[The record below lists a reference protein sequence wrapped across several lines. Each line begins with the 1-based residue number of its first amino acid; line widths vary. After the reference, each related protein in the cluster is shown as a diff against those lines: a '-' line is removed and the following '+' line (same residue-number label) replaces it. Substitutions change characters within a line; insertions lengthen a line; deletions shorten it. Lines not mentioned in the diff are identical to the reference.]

1 MRKRFCTE
9 KKREV
14 LSLITDVTFS
24 NVSCWYDASRRDL
37 KMDVIVPK
45 NRTNHPACPALIWIC
60 GGAYRVVNRAV
71 WLPEMMRFARA
82 GYVVASIEY
91 RTSNEAIFPA
101 QLIDVKSA
109 VRFLRAHAK
118 EFCVDPDR
126 IYAMGESA
134 GGTMAS
140 LLGVTGEQKEF
151 DQGDHLDQSS
161 AVQGVVDYYGVV
173 DLSDASAERDRMS
186 AAVNQSNDVPYFAFE
201 EFLGVGYGK
210 AEAEKASAI
219 RYISEKTPP
228 FMILHGTKDTVVS
241 MAQSEK
247 LYDALQKKD
256 VPCEFLVIEDAV
268 HGDDLFYQDE
278 VKDAVLQF
286 LNSISGE
293 KEQSSILFQ
302 RLPGSSPVRIS

>member
-1 MRKRFCTE
+1 MRKQLHIV

-24 NVSCWYDASRRDL
+24 NVPCWYDASRRDL
-37 KMDVIVPK
+37 KMDLIVPK
-45 NRTNHPACPALIWIC
+45 NRTAHSACPAIVWIC
-60 GGAYRVVNRAV
+60 GGAYRVVNRSV
-71 WLPEMMRFARA
+71 WLPEMMRFAQT

-91 RTSNEAIFPA
+91 RTGNEANFPA
-101 QLIDVKSA
+101 QLIDVKAA
-109 VRFLRAHAK
+109 VRFLRSHAK
-118 EFCVDPDR
+118 EFCVDPGR

-140 LLGVTGEQKEF
+140 LLGVTGDQKEF

-173 DLSDASAERDRMS
+173 DLSDASAERDRRA
-186 AAVNQSNDVPYFAFE
+186 AAVNPNNDVPYFAFE

-210 AEAEKASAI
+210 TEAEKASAI

-228 FMILHGTKDTVVS
+228 FMILHGTKDTVVP

-247 LYDALQKKD
+247 LYAALEEKGI
-256 VPCEFLVIEDAV
+256 PCEFAVVEDAA

-278 VKDAVLQF
+278 MTDFVLRF
-286 LNSISGE
+286 LDNLS
-293 KEQSSILFQ
+293 
-302 RLPGSSPVRIS
+302 RNP

>member
-1 MRKRFCTE
+1 MRKQLCIE

-14 LSLITDVTFS
+14 LSLITDITFS
-24 NVSCWYDASRRDL
+24 NASCWYDASRRDL
-37 KMDVIVPK
+37 KMDLIVPK
-45 NRTNHPACPALIWIC
+45 NRTAHPACPTIVWIC
-60 GGAYRVVNRAV
+60 GGAYRVVNRSV

-118 EFCVDPDR
+118 EYCVDPGN
-126 IYAMGESA
+126 IFALGESA

-140 LLGVTGEQKEF
+140 LLGVTGSQKEL
-151 DQGDHLDQSS
+151 DQGDHLDQTS

-173 DLSDASAERDRMS
+173 DLSDASAEKDRKL
-186 AAVNQSNDVPYFAFE
+186 AAANQSNDVPYFAFE

-210 AEAEKASAI
+210 AEADKASAI
-219 RYISEKTPP
+219 QYVSEETPP
-228 FMILHGTKDTVVS
+228 FMILHGTEDAVVP

-247 LYDALQKKD
+247 LYNTLQKAGI
-256 VPCEFLVIEDAV
+256 PCEIALVEGAA

-278 VKDAVLQF
+278 MTDLVLSF
-286 LNSISGE
+286 LNRLSGN
-293 KEQSSILFQ
+293 
-302 RLPGSSPVRIS
+302 

>member
-1 MRKRFCTE
+1 MRKQLCIE

-14 LSLITDVTFS
+14 LSLITDITFS
-24 NVSCWYDASRRDL
+24 NVPCWYSASRRDL
-37 KMDVIVPK
+37 KMDLIVPK
-45 NRTNHPACPALIWIC
+45 NRTAHSACPTIVWIC
-60 GGAYRVVNRAV
+60 GGAYRVVNRSV

-118 EFCVDPDR
+118 EYCVDPGK
-126 IYAMGESA
+126 IFALGESA

-140 LLGVTGEQKEF
+140 LLGVTGNQKEL
-151 DQGDHLDQSS
+151 DQGDHLDQTS

-186 AAVNQSNDVPYFAFE
+186 AAVNQSNDVPYFSFE

-228 FMILHGTKDTVVS
+228 FMILHGTKDTVVP

-247 LYDALQKKD
+247 LHDVMQKKGI
-256 VPCEFLVIEDAV
+256 PCEFLVIEDAA

-278 VKDAVLQF
+278 VSDSVLQF
-286 LNSISGE
+286 LNSISEE
-293 KEQSSILFQ
+293 KE
-302 RLPGSSPVRIS
+302 

>member
-1 MRKRFCTE
+1 MRKQLCIE

-14 LSLITDVTFS
+14 LSLITDITFS

-37 KMDVIVPK
+37 KMDLIVPK
-45 NRTNHPACPALIWIC
+45 SRTNHPDCPAIVWIC

-140 LLGVTGEQKEF
+140 LLGVTGDQKEF

-186 AAVNQSNDVPYFAFE
+186 AAANQSNDVPYFAFE

-228 FMILHGTKDTVVS
+228 FMILHGTEDTVVP
-241 MAQSEK
+241 MAQSEA
-247 LYDALQKKD
+247 LYDALQKD
-256 VPCEFLVIEDAV
+256 GVPCKFAV
-268 HGDDLFYQDE
+268 VEGAAHGDDLFYQDE
-278 VKDAVLQF
+278 VTDLVISF
-286 LNSISGE
+286 LNRLSGE
-293 KEQSSILFQ
+293 EE
-302 RLPGSSPVRIS
+302 

>member
-1 MRKRFCTE
+1 MRKQLCIE

-14 LSLITDVTFS
+14 LSLITDITFS

-37 KMDVIVPK
+37 KMDLILPK
-45 NRTNHPACPALIWIC
+45 NRTAHSACPTIVWIC
-60 GGAYRVVNRAV
+60 GGAYRVVNRSV

-118 EFCVDPDR
+118 EYCVDPGK
-126 IYAMGESA
+126 IFALGESA

-140 LLGVTGEQKEF
+140 LLGVTGNQKEL
-151 DQGDHLDQSS
+151 DQGDHLDQTS

-173 DLSDASAERDRMS
+173 DLSDASAEKDRKL
-186 AAVNQSNDVPYFAFE
+186 AAANQSNDVPYFAFE

-210 AEAEKASAI
+210 AEADKASAI
-219 RYISEKTPP
+219 QYVSEETPP
-228 FMILHGTKDTVVS
+228 FMILHGTEDAVVP

-247 LYDALQKKD
+247 LYNTLQKAGI
-256 VPCEFLVIEDAV
+256 PCEMAVVEDAA

-278 VKDAVLQF
+278 MTDLVLSF
-286 LNSISGE
+286 LDRLSGN
-293 KEQSSILFQ
+293 
-302 RLPGSSPVRIS
+302 

>member
-1 MRKRFCTE
+1 MRKQLCIE

-14 LSLITDVTFS
+14 LSLITDITFS
-24 NVSCWYDASRRDL
+24 NVSCWYGASRRDL
-37 KMDVIVPK
+37 KMDLIVPK
-45 NRTNHPACPALIWIC
+45 NRTNHPACPAVVWIC

-91 RTSNEAIFPA
+91 RTSNEANFPA

-109 VRFLRAHAK
+109 VRFLRSHAK
-118 EFCVDPDR
+118 EFCVDPGR

-140 LLGVTGEQKEF
+140 LLGVTGDQKEF

-186 AAVNQSNDVPYFAFE
+186 AAVNQSNDVPYFSFE

-228 FMILHGTKDTVVS
+228 FMILHGTKDIVVP
-241 MAQSEK
+241 MAQSEA
-247 LYDALQKKD
+247 LSTALQEKG
-256 VPCEFLVIEDAV
+256 VPCEFVIVEDAA

-278 VKDAVLQF
+278 VTDLVLSF
-286 LNSISGE
+286 LDHLS
-293 KEQSSILFQ
+293 
-302 RLPGSSPVRIS
+302 

>member
-1 MRKRFCTE
+1 MRKQLCIE

-14 LSLITDVTFS
+14 LSLITDITFS

-37 KMDVIVPK
+37 KMDLILPK
-45 NRTNHPACPALIWIC
+45 NRTVHSACPTIVWIC
-60 GGAYRVVNRAV
+60 GGAYRVVNRSV

-118 EFCVDPDR
+118 EYCVDQGK
-126 IYAMGESA
+126 IFALGESA

-140 LLGVTGEQKEF
+140 LLGVTGNQKEL
-151 DQGDHLDQSS
+151 DQGDHLDQTS

-173 DLSDASAERDRMS
+173 DLSDASAEKDRKL
-186 AAVNQSNDVPYFAFE
+186 AAANQSNDVPYFAFE

-210 AEAEKASAI
+210 AEADKASAI
-219 RYISEKTPP
+219 QYVSEETPP
-228 FMILHGTKDTVVS
+228 FMILHGTEDAVVP

-247 LYDALQKKD
+247 LYNTLQKAGI
-256 VPCEFLVIEDAV
+256 PCEIAV
-268 HGDDLFYQDE
+268 VEGAAHGDDLFYQDE
-278 VKDAVLQF
+278 MTDLVLSF
-286 LNSISGE
+286 LDRLSGN
-293 KEQSSILFQ
+293 
-302 RLPGSSPVRIS
+302 

>member
-1 MRKRFCTE
+1 MRKQLCIE

-14 LSLITDVTFS
+14 LSLITDITFS

-37 KMDVIVPK
+37 KMDLILPK
-45 NRTNHPACPALIWIC
+45 NRTVHSACPTIVWIC
-60 GGAYRVVNRAV
+60 GGAYRVVNRSV

-118 EFCVDPDR
+118 EYCVDPGK
-126 IYAMGESA
+126 IFALGESA

-140 LLGVTGEQKEF
+140 LLGVTGDQKEF
-151 DQGDHLDQSS
+151 DQGDHLDQTS

-173 DLSDASAERDRMS
+173 DLSDASAEKDRKL
-186 AAVNQSNDVPYFAFE
+186 AAANQSNDVPYFAFE

-210 AEAEKASAI
+210 AEADKASAI
-219 RYISEKTPP
+219 QYVSEETPP
-228 FMILHGTKDTVVS
+228 FMILHGTEDAVVP

-247 LYDALQKKD
+247 LYNTLQKAGI
-256 VPCEFLVIEDAV
+256 PCEIAV
-268 HGDDLFYQDE
+268 VEGAAHGDDLFYQDE
-278 VKDAVLQF
+278 MTDLVLSF
-286 LNSISGE
+286 LDRLSGN
-293 KEQSSILFQ
+293 
-302 RLPGSSPVRIS
+302 

>member
-1 MRKRFCTE
+1 MAEEEKGMRKQFCIE
-9 KKREV
+9 KRREV

-24 NVSCWYDASRRDL
+24 NVPCWYDASRRDL
-37 KMDVIVPK
+37 KMDLIVPK
-45 NRTNHPACPALIWIC
+45 DRTNHPGCPAIVWIC
-60 GGAYRVVNRAV
+60 GGAYRVVNRSV

-91 RTSNEAIFPA
+91 RTSNEASFPA

-109 VRFLRAHAK
+109 VRFLRFHAK
-118 EFCVDPDR
+118 EFCVDPGR

-140 LLGVTGEQKEF
+140 LLGVTGGQKEF

-173 DLSDASAERDRMS
+173 DLSGASAERDRMAAS
-186 AAVNQSNDVPYFAFE
+186 ANPGNDVPYFTFE

-219 RYISEKTPP
+219 RYVSEQTPP
-228 FMILHGTKDTVVS
+228 FMILHGTKDTVVPL
-241 MAQSEK
+241 AQSEA
-247 LYDALQKKD
+247 LYDTLQRKE
-256 VPCEFLVIEDAV
+256 VPCEFAV
-268 HGDDLFYQDE
+268 LEGAAHGDDLFYQDE
-278 VKDAVLQF
+278 MTDFVLGF
-286 LNSISGE
+286 LKNLSRN
-293 KEQSSILFQ
+293 Q
-302 RLPGSSPVRIS
+302 

>member
-1 MRKRFCTE
+1 MRKQLCIE

-14 LSLITDVTFS
+14 LSLITDITFS

-37 KMDVIVPK
+37 KMDLILPK
-45 NRTNHPACPALIWIC
+45 NRTAHSACPTIVWIC
-60 GGAYRVVNRAV
+60 GGAYRVVNRSV

-118 EFCVDPDR
+118 EYCVDPGK
-126 IYAMGESA
+126 IFALGESA

-140 LLGVTGEQKEF
+140 LLGVTGNQKEL
-151 DQGDHLDQSS
+151 DQGDHLDQTS

-173 DLSDASAERDRMS
+173 DLSDASAEKDRKL
-186 AAVNQSNDVPYFAFE
+186 AAASQSNDVPYFAFE

-210 AEAEKASAI
+210 AEADKASAI
-219 RYISEKTPP
+219 QYISEETPP
-228 FMILHGTKDTVVS
+228 FMILHGTEDAVVP

-247 LYDALQKKD
+247 LYNTLQKAGI
-256 VPCEFLVIEDAV
+256 PCEIAV
-268 HGDDLFYQDE
+268 VEGAAHGDDLFYQDE
-278 VKDAVLQF
+278 MTDLVLSF
-286 LNSISGE
+286 LDRLSGN
-293 KEQSSILFQ
+293 
-302 RLPGSSPVRIS
+302 

>member
-1 MRKRFCTE
+1 MRKQLCIE

-14 LSLITDVTFS
+14 LSLITDITFS
-24 NVSCWYDASRRDL
+24 NVPCWYSASRRDL
-37 KMDVIVPK
+37 KMDIIAPK
-45 NRTNHPACPALIWIC
+45 NRTAHPACPTIVWIC
-60 GGAYRVVNRAV
+60 GGAYRVVNRSV

-140 LLGVTGEQKEF
+140 LLGVTGDRKEF
-151 DQGDHLDQSS
+151 DLGDHLDQSS

-173 DLSDASAERDRMS
+173 DLSGASAETDRMAAS
-186 AAVNQSNDVPYFAFE
+186 ANPNNNVPYFAFE
-201 EFLGVGYGK
+201 EFLGVGYQK
-210 AEAEKASAI
+210 AEAEKASAV
-219 RYISEKTPP
+219 RYISEQTPP
-228 FMILHGTKDTVVS
+228 FMILHGTKDAVVP
-241 MAQSEK
+241 MAQSQR
-247 LYDALQKKD
+247 LYDALQKNGI
-256 VPCEFLVIEDAV
+256 PCEFMVIEEAA

-278 VKDAVLQF
+278 VTDDVIRF
-286 LNSISGE
+286 LNSIPMG
-293 KEQSSILFQ
+293 KE
-302 RLPGSSPVRIS
+302 

>member
-1 MRKRFCTE
+1 MRKQLCIE

-14 LSLITDVTFS
+14 LSLITNVTFS

-37 KMDVIVPK
+37 KMDLIVPK
-45 NRTNHPACPALIWIC
+45 NRTAHPACPTIVWIC
-60 GGAYRVVNRAV
+60 GGAYRVVNRTV

-91 RTSNEAIFPA
+91 RTSNEASFPA

-140 LLGVTGEQKEF
+140 LLGVTGDQKEF
-151 DQGDHLDQSS
+151 DQGDHLDQASD
-161 AVQGVVDYYGVV
+161 VQGVVDYYGVV

-186 AAVNQSNDVPYFAFE
+186 AATNQSNDVPYFAFE

-210 AEAEKASAI
+210 AEAEKASAVQ
-219 RYISEKTPP
+219 YISEKTPP

-247 LYDALQKKD
+247 LYDALQKKG
-256 VPCEFLVIEDAV
+256 VPCEFLVIKDAA

-278 VKDAVLQF
+278 VNDAVLQF
-286 LNSISGE
+286 LNSISEG
-293 KEQSSILFQ
+293 K
-302 RLPGSSPVRIS
+302 G

>member
-1 MRKRFCTE
+1 MRKQLCIE

-14 LSLITDVTFS
+14 LSLITDITFS

-37 KMDVIVPK
+37 KMDLILPK
-45 NRTNHPACPALIWIC
+45 NRTAHSACPTIVWIC
-60 GGAYRVVNRAV
+60 GGAYRVVNRSV

-118 EFCVDPDR
+118 EYCVDPGK
-126 IYAMGESA
+126 IFALGESA

-140 LLGVTGEQKEF
+140 LLGVTGNQKEL
-151 DQGDHLDQSS
+151 DQGDHLDQTS

-173 DLSDASAERDRMS
+173 DLSDASAEKDRKL
-186 AAVNQSNDVPYFAFE
+186 AAANQSNDVPYFAFE

-210 AEAEKASAI
+210 AEADKASAI
-219 RYISEKTPP
+219 QYVSEETPP
-228 FMILHGTKDTVVS
+228 FMILHGTEDAVVP

-247 LYDALQKKD
+247 LYNTLQKAGI
-256 VPCEFLVIEDAV
+256 PCEIAV
-268 HGDDLFYQDE
+268 VEGAAHGDDLFYQDE
-278 VKDAVLQF
+278 MTDLVLSF
-286 LNSISGE
+286 LNRLSGN
-293 KEQSSILFQ
+293 
-302 RLPGSSPVRIS
+302 

>member
-1 MRKRFCTE
+1 MRKQLCIE

-14 LSLITDVTFS
+14 LSLITDITFS
-24 NVSCWYDASRRDL
+24 NISCWYDASRRDL
-37 KMDVIVPK
+37 KMDLIVPK
-45 NRTNHPACPALIWIC
+45 SRTVHPACPAIVWIC

-91 RTSNEAIFPA
+91 RTSNEANFPA

-118 EFCVDPDR
+118 EYCVDPGK
-126 IYAMGESA
+126 IFALGESA

-140 LLGVTGEQKEF
+140 LLGVTGNQKEL

-186 AAVNQSNDVPYFAFE
+186 AAANQSNDVPYFAFE

-219 RYISEKTPP
+219 RYLSENTPP
-228 FMILHGTKDTVVS
+228 FMILHGTKDTVVP

-247 LYDALQKKD
+247 LYDALQKQG
-256 VPCEFLVIEDAV
+256 VPCEFLVVKDAA

-278 VKDAVLQF
+278 VSDAVLQF
-286 LNSISGE
+286 LNSILAG
-293 KEQSSILFQ
+293 KE
-302 RLPGSSPVRIS
+302 

>member
-1 MRKRFCTE
+1 MRKQLCIE

-14 LSLITDVTFS
+14 LSLITDITFS

-37 KMDVIVPK
+37 KMDLILPK
-45 NRTNHPACPALIWIC
+45 NRTAHSACPTIVWIC
-60 GGAYRVVNRAV
+60 GGAYRVVNRSV

-118 EFCVDPDR
+118 EYCVDPGK
-126 IYAMGESA
+126 IFALGESA

-140 LLGVTGEQKEF
+140 LLGVTGNQKEL
-151 DQGDHLDQSS
+151 DQGDHLDQTS

-173 DLSDASAERDRMS
+173 DLSDASAEKDRKL
-186 AAVNQSNDVPYFAFE
+186 AAANQSNDVPYFAFE

-210 AEAEKASAI
+210 AEADKASAI
-219 RYISEKTPP
+219 QYVSEETPP
-228 FMILHGTKDTVVS
+228 FMILHGTEDAVVP

-247 LYDALQKKD
+247 LYNTLQKAGI
-256 VPCEFLVIEDAV
+256 PCEIAV
-268 HGDDLFYQDE
+268 VEGAAHGDDLFYQDE
-278 VKDAVLQF
+278 MTDLVLSF
-286 LNSISGE
+286 LDRLSGN
-293 KEQSSILFQ
+293 
-302 RLPGSSPVRIS
+302 

>member
-1 MRKRFCTE
+1 MRKQLCVER
-9 KKREV
+9 KREV
-14 LSLITDVTFS
+14 LSLIPNVSFS
-24 NVSCWYDASRRDL
+24 NVPCWYGASQRDL
-37 KMDVIVPK
+37 KMDLIAPK
-45 NRTNHPACPALIWIC
+45 NRTNHPACPAVVWIC
-60 GGAYRVVNRAV
+60 GGAYRVVNRSV
-71 WLPEMMRFARA
+71 WLPEMLRFARA

-126 IYAMGESA
+126 IFAMGESA

-140 LLGVTGEQKEF
+140 LLGVTGGQKEF
-151 DQGDHLDQSS
+151 DKGDHLEQSS

-201 EFLGVGYGK
+201 EFLGVGYG
-210 AEAEKASAI
+210 AVEAEKASTI
-219 RYISEKTPP
+219 RYLSEKTPP
-228 FMILHGTKDTVVS
+228 FMILHGTKDTVVP

-247 LYDALQKKD
+247 LYDVLQKKG

-268 HGDDLFYQDE
+268 HGDDLFYQDDIN
-278 VKDAVLQF
+278 DAVLQF
-286 LNSISGE
+286 LSSISE
-293 KEQSSILFQ
+293 RKE
-302 RLPGSSPVRIS
+302 

>member
-1 MRKRFCTE
+1 MRTQLHIE
-9 KKREV
+9 KKQEM

-24 NVSCWYDASRRDL
+24 NVPCWYDASRRDL
-37 KMDVIVPK
+37 KMDLIVPK
-45 NRTNHPACPALIWIC
+45 NRADHPACPALVWIC
-60 GGAYRVVNRAV
+60 GGAYRVVNRSV

-91 RTSNEAIFPA
+91 RTSNEAVFPA

-109 VRFLRAHAK
+109 VRFIRAHAI
-118 EFCVDPDR
+118 EFCVDPGR

-140 LLGVTGEQKEF
+140 LLGVTGDQKEF

-161 AVQGVVDYYGVV
+161 AVQGVADYYGVV

-186 AAVNQSNDVPYFAFE
+186 AAVTPSNDVPYFAFE

-219 RYISEKTPP
+219 RYLSEKTPP
-228 FMILHGTKDTVVS
+228 FMILHGTEDTVVP
-241 MAQSEK
+241 MEQSEK
-247 LYDALQKKD
+247 LYIALQKYG
-256 VPCEFLVIEDAV
+256 VPCEFAV
-268 HGDDLFYQDE
+268 VEGAAHGDDLFYQDE
-278 VKDAVLQF
+278 MTDLVLRF
-286 LNSISGE
+286 LDSLSRN
-293 KEQSSILFQ
+293 
-302 RLPGSSPVRIS
+302 P

>member
-1 MRKRFCTE
+1 MRRLFHIE

-14 LSLITDVTFS
+14 LSLVTDVAFS
-24 NVSCWYDASRRDL
+24 NVPCWYDASRRDL
-37 KMDVIVPK
+37 KMDLIVPK
-45 NRTNHPACPALIWIC
+45 NRAAHSACPAVVWIC
-60 GGAYRVVNRAV
+60 GGAYRVVNRSV
-71 WLPEMMRFARA
+71 WLPEMMRIARA
-82 GYVVASIEY
+82 GYVVAGIEY
-91 RTSNEAIFPA
+91 RTSNEAVFPA

-140 LLGVTGEQKEF
+140 LLGVTGDRKEF
-151 DQGDHLDQSS
+151 DQGDHLDRSS

-173 DLSDASAERDRMS
+173 DLSGASAETDRMAAS
-186 AAVNQSNDVPYFAFE
+186 ANPNNNVPYFAFE

-210 AEAEKASAI
+210 AEAKKASAV
-219 RYISEKTPP
+219 RYISDQTPP
-228 FMILHGTKDTVVS
+228 FMILHGTGDIVVP

-247 LYDALQKKD
+247 LYDALQKKG
-256 VPCEFLVIEDAV
+256 VPCEFMVIEEAV

-278 VKDAVLQF
+278 VTDAVIHF
-286 LNSISGE
+286 LNGISEE
-293 KEQSSILFQ
+293 KE
-302 RLPGSSPVRIS
+302 

>member
-1 MRKRFCTE
+1 MRTQLHIE
-9 KKREV
+9 KKQEM

-24 NVSCWYDASRRDL
+24 NVPCWYDASRRDL
-37 KMDVIVPK
+37 KMDLIVPK
-45 NRTNHPACPALIWIC
+45 NRTAHPACPTIVWIC
-60 GGAYRVVNRAV
+60 GGAYRVVNRSV

-118 EFCVDPDR
+118 EYCVDPGK
-126 IYAMGESA
+126 IFALGESA

-140 LLGVTGEQKEF
+140 LLGVTGNQKEL
-151 DQGDHLDQSS
+151 DQGDHLDQTS

-173 DLSDASAERDRMS
+173 DLSDASAEKDRKL
-186 AAVNQSNDVPYFAFE
+186 AAANQSNDVPYFAFE

-210 AEAEKASAI
+210 AEADKASAI
-219 RYISEKTPP
+219 QYVSEETPP
-228 FMILHGTKDTVVS
+228 FMILHGTEDAVVP

-247 LYDALQKKD
+247 LYNTLQKAGI
-256 VPCEFLVIEDAV
+256 PCEMAV
-268 HGDDLFYQDE
+268 VEGAAHGDDLFYQDE
-278 VKDAVLQF
+278 MIDLVLSF
-286 LNSISGE
+286 LDRLSGN
-293 KEQSSILFQ
+293 
-302 RLPGSSPVRIS
+302 

>member
-1 MRKRFCTE
+1 MRKQLCIE

-14 LSLITDVTFS
+14 LSLITDITFS

-37 KMDVIVPK
+37 KMDLILPK
-45 NRTNHPACPALIWIC
+45 NRTVHSACPTIVWIC
-60 GGAYRVVNRAV
+60 GGAYRVVNRSV

-118 EFCVDPDR
+118 EYCVDPGK
-126 IYAMGESA
+126 IFALGESA

-140 LLGVTGEQKEF
+140 LLGVTGNQKEL
-151 DQGDHLDQSS
+151 DQGDHLDQTS

-173 DLSDASAERDRMS
+173 DLSDASAEKDRKL
-186 AAVNQSNDVPYFAFE
+186 AAANQSNDVPYFAFE

-210 AEAEKASAI
+210 AEADKASAI
-219 RYISEKTPP
+219 QYVSEETPP
-228 FMILHGTKDTVVS
+228 FMILHGTEDAVVP

-247 LYDALQKKD
+247 LYNTLQKAGI
-256 VPCEFLVIEDAV
+256 PCEMAV
-268 HGDDLFYQDE
+268 VEGAAHGDDLFYQDE
-278 VKDAVLQF
+278 MTYLVLSF
-286 LNSISGE
+286 LDRLSGN
-293 KEQSSILFQ
+293 
-302 RLPGSSPVRIS
+302 

>member
-1 MRKRFCTE
+1 MRKQLCIE

-14 LSLITDVTFS
+14 LSLITDITFS

-37 KMDVIVPK
+37 KMDLIVPK
-45 NRTNHPACPALIWIC
+45 NRTNHPACPAIVWIC

-71 WLPEMMRFARA
+71 WLPEMMSFARA

-118 EFCVDPDR
+118 EYCVDPDR
-126 IYAMGESA
+126 IYSMGESA

-140 LLGVTGEQKEF
+140 LLGVTGNQKEL

-186 AAVNQSNDVPYFAFE
+186 AAVNPSNDVPYFAFE

-210 AEAEKASAI
+210 AEAEKAGAI

-228 FMILHGTKDTVVS
+228 FMILHGTKDTVVP

-247 LYDALQKKD
+247 LYDALQKEGI
-256 VPCEFLVIEDAV
+256 PCEFAAV
-268 HGDDLFYQDE
+268 EGAAHGDDLFYQDE
-278 VKDAVLQF
+278 MTDLVLSF
-286 LNSISGE
+286 LDHLS
-293 KEQSSILFQ
+293 
-302 RLPGSSPVRIS
+302 

>member
-1 MRKRFCTE
+1 M
-9 KKREV
+9 KKQLCVERRREV
-14 LSLITDVTFS
+14 LSLITNITFA
-24 NVSCWYDASRRDL
+24 NAPCWYGASRRDL
-37 KMDVIVPK
+37 KMDLIVPK
-45 NRTNHPACPALIWIC
+45 NRTAHSACPTIVWIC

-118 EFCVDPDR
+118 EFCVDPGR

-140 LLGVTGEQKEF
+140 LLGVTGDQKEL

-186 AAVNQSNDVPYFAFE
+186 AAVNQSNDVPYFSFE

-228 FMILHGTKDTVVS
+228 FMILHGTKDTVVP
-241 MAQSEK
+241 MVQSEK
-247 LYDALQKKD
+247 LYAALQEKGL
-256 VPCEFLVIEDAV
+256 PCEFAV
-268 HGDDLFYQDE
+268 VEGAAHGDDLFYQDE
-278 VKDAVLQF
+278 MTDFVLRF
-286 LNSISGE
+286 LNARS
-293 KEQSSILFQ
+293 
-302 RLPGSSPVRIS
+302 RNP

>member
-1 MRKRFCTE
+1 MRTQLHIE
-9 KKREV
+9 KKQEM
-14 LSLITDVTFS
+14 LSLITDITFS

-37 KMDVIVPK
+37 KMDLIVPK
-45 NRTNHPACPALIWIC
+45 NRTAHPACPTIVWIC
-60 GGAYRVVNRAV
+60 GGAYRVVNRSV

-118 EFCVDPDR
+118 EYCVDPGK
-126 IYAMGESA
+126 IFALGESA

-140 LLGVTGEQKEF
+140 LLGVTGNQKEL
-151 DQGDHLDQSS
+151 DQGDHLDQTS

-173 DLSDASAERDRMS
+173 DLSDASAEKDRKL
-186 AAVNQSNDVPYFAFE
+186 AAANQSNDVPYFAFE

-210 AEAEKASAI
+210 AEADKASAI
-219 RYISEKTPP
+219 QYVSEETPP
-228 FMILHGTKDTVVS
+228 FMILHGTEDAVVP

-247 LYDALQKKD
+247 LYNTLQKAGI
-256 VPCEFLVIEDAV
+256 PCEIAV
-268 HGDDLFYQDE
+268 VEGAAHGDDLFYQDE
-278 VKDAVLQF
+278 MTDLVLSF
-286 LNSISGE
+286 LDRLSGN
-293 KEQSSILFQ
+293 
-302 RLPGSSPVRIS
+302 